1 MTKEGKKLAQISKE
15 KHGIVYNFLIKIGVS
30 KKTAQ
35 YDSEGIEH
43 HVSDE
48 TLKIMKKFNK

>member
-1 MTKEGKKLAQISKE
+1 LTKEGKKLAQTSKE
-15 KHGIVYNFLIKIGVS
+15 KHEIVYNFLIKIGVS

>member
-1 MTKEGKKLAQISKE
+1 LTNEGKRLAQISKE
-15 KHGIVYNFLIKIGVS
+15 KHEIVYNFLLSLGVS

-48 TLKIMKKFNK
+48 TLKIMKKFRK